1 MPVAQED
8 LWRPQRTRW
17 GWSWTQGHICS
28 AEGSSKMMGVN
39 TNTKHPL
46 KKKQIC
52 IIIHHLSS
60 ERKRFGLVLR
70 ALLLTLR
77 MPDHLHRG
85 GRCVDRVAN
94 RYESELLFPV
104 RINKIILD
112 SVSKTNT
119 VSRKRCLEE
128 YYLSKWNPFIGCVVF
143 GNQNLA
149 STDYSQF
156 QMETNFE
163 PQDDLW
169 YPSLCKKTWLQPSLS

>member
-1 MPVAQED
+1 MDTGPH
-8 LWRPQRTRW
+8 LQRRREFKNDGGKYKYQT
-17 GWSWTQGHICS
+17 SI
-28 AEGSSKMMGVN
+28 
-39 TNTKHPL
+39 